1 MPIHRPVLFGLLA
14 SGLILTSYRPT
25 DHTGHP
31 AAAACDA
38 PEFHAFDF
46 MLGDW
51 DVYDMDAPATV
62 TARNQETAMV
72 GGCAVREVHQQND
85 GLLGEAVTIYDR
97 SRGVWHQT
105 WVTNRGDLLLLE
117 GGLVNGRMVLT
128 APDRGA
134 DGSTSL
140 IRGTWWVEGQTV
152 RQLAERSKDGG
163 TSWTR
168 LWDIVFRPH

>member
-1 MPIHRPVLFGLLA
+1 MPLPRSVLFGLIA
-14 SGLILTSYRPT
+14 SGLVLTSPRPT
-25 DHTGHP
+25 HS
-31 AAAACDA
+31 AACDA

-51 DVYDMDAPATV
+51 DVYDADAPATV
-62 TARNQETAMV
+62 TARNQETVMI
-72 GGCAVREVHQQND
+72 GGCAIREVHQQPD
-85 GLLGEAVTIYDR
+85 GLLGEAITIYDR

-117 GGLVNGRMVLT
+117 GGMVNGRMVLT
-128 APDRGA
+128 APTREA
-134 DGSTSL
+134 DGTTSL

-163 TSWTR
+163 MTWTR
-168 LWDIVFRPH
+168 LWDIGFRRH